1 MGRKPYAAKHPAHI
15 AKLSGGRGELLAREA
30 AENAALEQ
38 LEGWNTFSS
47 EEKRF
52 LSVVAGFSTETQAA
66 RHMGKSPRWV
76 TEHKAGNYLFKVA
89 VSARKEQHDFIATR
103 MTEALMRKAVAAYDY
118 VLTQKDGKYT
128 EPIAQVL
135 AAATN
140 VIKMS
145 EPKESA
151 EQGTRVYASQVQMFQ
166 FNNAPK
172 NLQEAATGDDE
183 H

>member
-1 MGRKPYAAKHPAHI
+1 MEYVLK
-15 AKLSGGRGELLAREA
+15 RGE
-30 AENAALEQ
+30 
-38 LEGWNTFSS
+38 
-47 EEKRF
+47 
-52 LSVVAGFSTETQAA
+52 
-66 RHMGKSPRWV
+66 
-76 TEHKAGNYLFKVA
+76 
-89 VSARKEQHDFIATR
+89 
-103 MTEALMRKAVAAYDY
+103 AAYEY

-166 FNNAPK
+166 FNNASK